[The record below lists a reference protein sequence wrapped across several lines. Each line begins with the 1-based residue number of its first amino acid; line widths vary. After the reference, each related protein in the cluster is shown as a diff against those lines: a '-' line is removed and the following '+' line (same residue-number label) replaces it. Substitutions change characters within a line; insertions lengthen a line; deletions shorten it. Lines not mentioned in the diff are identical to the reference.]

1 MLWGFTPPPDP
12 DEAESA
18 VKRII
23 ANESDLCAE
32 KLAFTEVEMWGD
44 SGVDCGG
51 FVWADSGGDLW
62 HCGGSILRILFGDF
76 GVLWLVAQEKD
87 LVILVRGR
95 GWGWKRQKVFVGWS
109 LELRAVSFVRCIFP
123 TPFGSVRLW
132 GTVGVPLPPLKSVL
146 VIFYFGALLLIHKK
160 PWFVTLL

>member
-1 MLWGFTPPPDP
+1 MPKSWPSLRSKCGVTAGWIVGG
-12 DEAESA
+12 
-18 VKRII
+18 
-23 ANESDLCAE
+23 LCG
-32 KLAFTEVEMWGD
+32 LTVGGIYGTVGVPFYAF
-44 SGVDCGG
+44 S
-51 FVWADSGGDLW
+51 L
-62 HCGGSILRILFGDF
+62 GDF
-76 GVLWLVAQEKD
+76 SVLWLVAQEKD